1 MQRLSLIC
9 RDDGNRM
16 AGGAT
21 VAVGVVY
28 ATLMGDPHK
37 ATEVATARDP
47 DSVKHMKPKQ
57 GTLKRD

>member
-1 MQRLSLIC
+1 
-9 RDDGNRM
+9 M

-37 ATEVATARDP
+37 ATDVATARDP